1 MNEGLKYITV
11 LRQSLPLIQ
20 NLIETGSNFD
30 VVLDLIQNSNELL
43 DNKLGQLNI
52 TKVYRERLKEYTFK
66 CKKRMETECL
76 SLIEQ

>member
-1 MNEGLKYITV
+1 MIA
-11 LRQSLPLIQ
+11 

-43 DNKLGQLNI
+43 DTNLGTLNVA
-52 TKVYRERLKEYTFK
+52 KVYRERLKEYTFK

-76 SLIEQ
+76 TLIEA

>member
-1 MNEGLKYITV
+1 M
-11 LRQSLPLIQ
+11 IQ

-43 DNKLGQLNI
+43 DTKLGSINVA
-52 TKVYRERLKEYTFK
+52 KVYRERLKDYTFK

-76 SLIEQ
+76 SLIE